1 MSQEIAPLRD
11 GSDDDN
17 NNNSLEKPQ
26 ETQLID
32 RLMDGDAW

>member
-11 GSDDDN
+11 GSDDD